1 MSQRIEF
8 DAFGG
13 PEVLHLVSFDP
24 GAPGEG
30 EVLIA
35 NRALGVNPFDWK
47 FVSGRTSGGK
57 EVSFPLVPGNEGS
70 GVVSAVGAGVTDF
83 AVGDEVIWRQFM
95 GGYATDRVLPATHVY
110 PKPASVS
117 FEVGAGIPVAG
128 GTSYAAI
135 SQAGVG
141 SGDTVL
147 VHAVAGGLGSAGVQ
161 IARSLG
167 ARVIGTGSA
176 DSADY
181 IRSLGAE
188 AVLYGDG
195 LVERVRA
202 LGTITAAVDFVGT
215 PESVAATVELL
226 PDLTRAI
233 TSARSDQSEKAGI
246 AAVKSQPGS
255 IEAAIALAGSGKL
268 TLNVSRT
275 FPLERAGDA
284 QALSRT
290 GHVRGKIVLLV

>member
-1 MSQRIEF
+1 MSKRIEF

-13 PEVLHLVSFDP
+13 PEVLHLVDFDLP
-24 GAPGEG
+24 APGEG
-30 EVLIA
+30 EVAIA

-47 FVSGRTSGGK
+47 FVAGLTSGGK
-57 EVSFPLVPGNEGS
+57 EVSFPLIPGNEGS
-70 GVVSAVGAGVTDF
+70 GVISGVGAGVTDF
-83 AVGDEVIWRQFM
+83 AIGDEVIWRQFM

-110 PKPASVS
+110 AKPASVS
-117 FEVGAGIPVAG
+117 FEAGAGIPVAG

-147 VHAVAGGLGSAGVQ
+147 VHAAAGGLGSAGVQ

-176 DSADY
+176 QSADY

-188 AVLYGDG
+188 PVLYGEG

-202 LGTITAAVDFVGT
+202 FGTITAVVDFIGT
-215 PESVAATVELL
+215 LESVAATVELL
-226 PDLTRAI
+226 PDLTRAV
-233 TSARSDQSEKAGI
+233 TSARSAESEEAGI
-246 AAVKSQPGS
+246 TSVRSQPGS

-268 TLNVSRT
+268 TLDVSHT
-275 FPLERAGDA
+275 LPLERAGDA
-284 QALSRT
+284 QTLSRA
-290 GHVRGKIVLLV
+290 GHVHGKIVLVP

>member
-1 MSQRIEF
+1 MSKRMEF

-47 FVSGRTSGGK
+47 FVSGDTSAGK
-57 EVSFPLVPGNEGS
+57 EVHFPLSPGNEGA
-70 GVVSAVGAGVTDF
+70 GVVSAVGPGVDF
-83 AVGDEVIWRQFM
+83 SVGDEVIWRKF
-95 GGYATDRVLPATHVY
+95 GNGYATDRVLAAKDVWA
-110 PKPASVS
+110 KPSSIS
-117 FEVGAGIPVAG
+117 FEEAAGIPVAG
-128 GTSYAAI
+128 GTAYSAVT
-135 SQAGVG
+135 QAGVG
-141 SGDTVL
+141 AGDTVL
-147 VHAVAGGLGSAGVQ
+147 VHAASGGVGSAAVQ

-176 DSADY
+176 ENAEY
-181 IRSLGAE
+181 MLSLGAE
-188 AVLYGDG
+188 SVVYGDG

-202 LGTITAAVDFVGT
+202 LGTITAAVDFAGN

-226 PDLTRAI
+226 PDLTRAV
-233 TSARSDQSEKAGI
+233 TSARSDESEKAGI
-246 AAVKSQPGS
+246 APVKGTSESVP
-255 IEAAIALAGSGKL
+255 AAIALAGSGKL
-268 TLNVSRT
+268 IVNVSHT
-275 FPLERAGDA
+275 FPLERAGEA

-290 GHVRGKIVLLV
+290 GHVRGKIVLLP